1 MCSQLVAWTKQF
13 LTARQMHVRVRG
25 STSDRSHV
33 ASGVPQGSVLGPIL
47 FLIYVNHVVNG
58 LTCMYKIF
66 ADDIKLYISSSPR
79 DAVTGVEELQLNIDM
94 LVETSKSWG
103 LRMNVDKCVCLRFG
117 PRSVGSCS
125 SGLSPYRVNGVPIK
139 FSTSHSDLGVKV
151 DRNLKFHDHTRSTAN
166 TCNALSTNLFTST
179 ICREQNFLLTA
190 YKTLIRPKLE
200 YACTMWSLGYL
211 GDLRSLERVQ
221 KRWTRE
227 IRGLEDLPYSERLRR
242 LNLFSVQGRLLRSDM
257 VLTWKIF
264 AGECAIHPSQLFE
277 LSASA
282 RRGHPRKIFLPR
294 SNLEIRRRFFA
305 IRVIHTWN
313 ALSEET
319 ACAATLRIFKRLLH
333 RDLGQELF
341 NYVD

>member
-1 MCSQLVAWTKQF
+1 M
-13 LTARQMHVRVRG
+13 
-25 STSDRSHV
+25 
-33 ASGVPQGSVLGPIL
+33 
-47 FLIYVNHVVNG
+47 
-58 LTCMYKIF
+58 
-66 ADDIKLYISSSPR
+66 YISCRPR
-79 DAVTGVEELQLNIDM
+79 DPVTGVEELQLNIDM

-166 TCNALSTNLFTST
+166 TCNAISTNLFTST

-264 AGECAIHPSQLFE
+264 AGECAIRPSQLF
-277 LSASA
+277 
-282 RRGHPRKIFLPR
+282 
-294 SNLEIRRRFFA
+294 
-305 IRVIHTWN
+305 
-313 ALSEET
+313 
-319 ACAATLRIFKRLLH
+319 
-333 RDLGQELF
+333 
-341 NYVD
+341 